1 MGSFIE
7 INDTLRITKEQGF
20 PVELDLAAHLKTPYT
35 IDEVADKVFH
45 FQAKPDI
52 RIYKVPPVRNFLVE
66 DVGGKW
72 VYWGL
77 CFIQSIEHDYVKKE
91 TSGTFKIVRLNTP
104 DEMKQMFKLTQDY
117 TFNSPSL
124 AAAVLL
130 GKNANGRIEWKDV
143 QGRTLKEIQEAAAG

>member
-20 PVELDLAAHLKTPYT
+20 PAELDLETHLKTPYT
-35 IDEVADKVFH
+35 IDEVSGKVFK

-66 DVGGKW
+66 DVDGKW

-77 CFIQSIEHDYVKKE
+77 CFIQSIEHDYIKKV

-104 DEMKQMFKLTQDY
+104 EEMKQMFKLTHFTNPEQNY
-117 TFNSPSL
+117 F
-124 AAAVLL
+124 
-130 GKNANGRIEWKDV
+130 
-143 QGRTLKEIQEAAAG
+143 KEG